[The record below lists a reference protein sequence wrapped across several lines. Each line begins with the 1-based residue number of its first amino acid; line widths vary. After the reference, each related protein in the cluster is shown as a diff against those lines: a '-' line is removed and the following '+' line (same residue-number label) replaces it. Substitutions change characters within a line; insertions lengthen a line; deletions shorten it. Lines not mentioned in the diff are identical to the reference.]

1 MKTLFAQPVYGL
13 SGKILLLFFLALSY
27 SLFSKIIAQPTV
39 AWDKTFGGSNVDE
52 AKALSPTSDG
62 GFIAGGISYSGAGGD
77 KSQVGRGNA
86 DYWVVKMRA
95 DGTREWD
102 KTFGASGFD
111 YLVTVK
117 QTSDGGYI
125 LGGWS
130 QSDAGGDKTDNDRGA
145 AASTRGDYW
154 LVKLNAG
161 GVKQW
166 DKTLGGTSAEI
177 LKSVIQT
184 SDGGYI
190 VGGVSDSPAGSD
202 KTNPRLGTV
211 NMQDYWIVKLAANG
225 SKVWDKTLGTADW
238 DELGGLDLNQEG
250 GYTLIGTNIGSG
262 SPNRKWQIIKLN
274 TTGAVQSQQSLTRS
288 TNGTI
293 SEIHNTADNGYI
305 VGVKTEPLSLGYQA
319 VKLDAAGNPVW
330 EKFFR
335 GVNNQ
340 GTANSEELT
349 SIVQTPD
356 GGYLLGGDTFSDAGR
371 DKSED
376 SRGQEDY
383 WLVKLAPDGSKQW
396 DKTLGGSRLD
406 VANAVTTLADGG
418 YIAAGYSFSG
428 SENEKSE
435 NARGESDFWIVK
447 LDPNANKPA
456 LSFSA
461 SQLNFT
467 VTQGGSTQPKTL
479 LLAAIPGQPPVTLSK
494 TANSN
499 WLVLPTPSPGA
510 LSFGINTAGLAPGVY
525 TSEVTA
531 SAAGYTSTRLSVSL
545 TVLNTTMGTTVRI
558 NAGGNAFTTSDGRAF
573 SSDMYFG
580 GINRVH
586 SIPSGDIK
594 GTVDDELYRTERSST
609 GFTYNIPVKN
619 GDYMVVLHFAEI
631 WFGAPGGRPLGQ
643 RQRLFNIDLEGTRI
657 FTEFNVVAR
666 AGAPMKMTREIFPAT
681 ISDGVMNFNFSKGSA
696 DLPTLAA
703 IEVIPLSEFSGAV
716 ELPVLADATVRDGS
730 FADQNAGSA
739 PLLDVKNGAED
750 GITRYTYLQF
760 STQAFNDIY
769 EARLRIYG
777 NNVEANASVNLSVYG
792 VDNDAWTES
801 GITWNNAP
809 IGTAA
814 ADGYVNVNNT
824 LGYYE
829 VDVTRYVR
837 SQSATDRLVSLVLKN
852 PTAKNRK
859 LAFHSKENPSGNAP
873 KLIVVTREGFSDT
886 HRKGAAEEIVAKAAP
901 LEGGSVIFPNPVSGS
916 FNIHVSASHHGK
928 ISLATVSDLGVDTA
942 IRFEEVGTS
951 ASPNE
956 ISVANQKLGA
966 GLYLLKIQSESF
978 TEVLKMV
985 VVE

>member
-13 SGKILLLFFLALSY
+13 SGKILPLIFIALFC
-27 SLFSKIIAQPTV
+27 SLFSKIIAQPII
-39 AWDKTFGGSNVDE
+39 AWDKTIGGSNVDE

-62 GFIAGGISYSGAGGD
+62 GFIAAGTSYSGVGGD
-77 KSQVGRGNA
+77 KSQAGRGNA
-86 DYWVVKMRA
+86 DYWVVKMRT

-102 KTFGASGFD
+102 KTFGGSGAD

-125 LGGWS
+125 LAGWS
-130 QSDAGGDKTDNDRGA
+130 QSDAGGDKTENDRGA

-154 LVKLNAG
+154 LVKLNAA

-166 DKTLGGTSAEI
+166 DKTLGGTSNEI

-184 SDGGYI
+184 PDGGYI
-190 VGGVSDSPAGSD
+190 VGGISDSPAGSD
-202 KTNPRLGTV
+202 KTNPRLGAA
-211 NMQDYWIVKLAANG
+211 NMEDYWIVKLAANG
-225 SKVWDKTLGTADW
+225 SKVWDKTLGTTDW

-262 SPNRKWQIIKLN
+262 SSNRKWQIIKLN
-274 TTGAVQSQQSLTRS
+274 TAGGVESQKSLTRS
-288 TNGTI
+288 NNGTI
-293 SEIHNTADNGYI
+293 SEIHRTADNGYI

-319 VKLDAAGNPVW
+319 VKLDAAGNLVW
-330 EKFFR
+330 ERFFR

-340 GTANSEELT
+340 GSVNSDELT
-349 SIVQTPD
+349 STVQTPD
-356 GGYLLGGDTFSDAGR
+356 GGYLLGGYTYSDAGR

-376 SRGQEDY
+376 GRGGGDY
-383 WLVKLAPDGSKQW
+383 WLVKLAPDGSRQW
-396 DKTLGGSRLD
+396 DKTLGGGRQD
-406 VANAVTTLADGG
+406 VPYAVTTLADGG
-418 YIAAGYSFSG
+418 YVAAGYSFSG

-447 LDPNANKPA
+447 LGPNVSKPV

-467 VTQGGSTQPKTL
+467 VTQGGSTQPKSL
-479 LLAAIPGQPPVTLSK
+479 LLASIPGQPTVTLSK
-494 TANSN
+494 SANSN
-499 WLVLPTPSPGA
+499 WLVLPTPGLGS
-510 LSFGINTAGLAPGVY
+510 LSFGINAAGLAPGVY

-531 SAAGYTSTRLSVSL
+531 SAAGYTSAQFSVNL
-545 TVLNTTMGTTVRI
+545 TVLSTSRGTTVRI
-558 NAGGNAFTTSDGRAF
+558 NAGGNAFTTADGRVF
-573 SSDMYFG
+573 SADMYFG
-580 GINRVH
+580 GVNRVH
-586 SIPSGDIK
+586 SIPSGDIT
-594 GTVDDELYRTERSST
+594 GTVDDVLYRTERSST
-609 GFTYNIPVKN
+609 GFTYNIPVTN
-619 GDYMVVLHFAEI
+619 GYYMVVLYFAEI

-657 FTEFNVVAR
+657 FTEFNVLAR
-666 AGAPMKMTREIFPAT
+666 AGAPMKMTREIFPVS
-681 ISDGVMNFNFSKGSA
+681 IRDGIMNFNFSRGSA

-703 IEVIPLSEFSGAV
+703 IEVMPLSEFSGAM

-730 FADQNAGSA
+730 FANQNAGAA
-739 PLLDVKNGAED
+739 PLLDVKNGAEE
-750 GITRYTYLQF
+750 GISRHTYLQF

-809 IGTAA
+809 TATAA
-814 ADGYVNVNNT
+814 ADGYVNVDNT
-824 LGYYE
+824 LGFYE

-859 LAFHSKENPSGNAP
+859 LAFHSKENASGNAP
-873 KLIVVTREGFSDT
+873 TLIVVTREGFSDT
-886 HRKGAAEEIVAKAAP
+886 YRKGPEEEIVAKAAP
-901 LEGGSVIFPNPVSGS
+901 AEGSSVIFPNPVSGS
-916 FNIHVSASHHGK
+916 FHINVSAGHHGK
-928 ISLATVSDLGVDTA
+928 MSLATVSDLGYDIP
-942 IRFEEVGTS
+942 IRFEKVATGTS
-951 ASPNE
+951 QNE
-956 ISVANQKLGA
+956 IRVTNQKLRA
-966 GLYLLKIQSESF
+966 GLYMLKIQSESL